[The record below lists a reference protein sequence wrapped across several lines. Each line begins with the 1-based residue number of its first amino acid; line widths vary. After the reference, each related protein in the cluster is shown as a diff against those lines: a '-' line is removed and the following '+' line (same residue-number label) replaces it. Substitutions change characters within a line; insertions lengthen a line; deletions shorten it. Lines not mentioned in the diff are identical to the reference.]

1 MEIFDAYVEDL
12 IKQDKAK
19 EKKGAKAVGSQDE
32 EAKKP
37 VPVIQED
44 IGRAGRSIMIME
56 RMVNQNTFDDIAQGK
71 NTDRFTMLLLS
82 SF

>member
-19 EKKGAKAVGSQDE
+19 EKKGSKPSGGQE
-32 EAKKP
+32 EESKKP
-37 VPVIQED
+37 TPVTQED
-44 IGRAGRSIMIME
+44 ISRVSRPIMIME

-71 NTDRFTMLLLS
+71 L
-82 SF
+82 

>member
-19 EKKGAKAVGSQDE
+19 EKKGAKSAGAQDE

-37 VPVIQED
+37 VPVTQED
-44 IGRAGRSIMIME
+44 ISRVSRSMMIME

-71 NTDRFTMLLLS
+71 SRQLCCEC
-82 SF
+82 